1 MSKLLLVNLTC
12 RTLFPEQQQ
21 PLLLGKE
28 SGCAE
33 CGSPQ
38 VSLLVWVSGGA
49 GLAVLVPLHP
59 LLRDSGIPAP

>member
-1 MSKLLLVNLTC
+1 M
-12 RTLFPEQQQ
+12 
-21 PLLLGKE
+21 LLGKE